1 MTSLLRSSVGFVL
14 TLEGK
19 PEGKARP
26 RFGKGGRVYTPT
38 PTKLAESRI
47 IDAWTSVGQ
56 PRLEGPIGLA
66 VELHVCR
73 ARDHFRAD
81 GTTLSAKGERYPWPT
96 GKKPDVDN
104 AVKLV
109 MDALN
114 RRAYR
119 DDVDVVNATI
129 TRRWTP
135 DGWERTI
142 VRVRSMVTP
151 DAPATE
157 LQGSR

>member
-1 MTSLLRSSVGFVL
+1 MSGFVL
-14 TLEGK
+14 TLEGA

-26 RFGKGGRVYTPT
+26 RLGKGGRVFTPR
-38 PTKLAESRI
+38 PTRLAEARI
-47 IDAWTSVGQ
+47 IDAWSGAGQ
-56 PRLEGPIGLA
+56 PRIDGPVGLM

-73 ARDHFRAD
+73 ARDHYRTD
-81 GTTLSAKGERYPWPT
+81 GVTLSAKGQRFPYPT

-104 AVKLV
+104 ALKLI

-114 RRAYR
+114 KRAYR

-129 TRRWTP
+129 TRHWTP

-142 VRVRSMVTP
+142 VRARSMGP
-151 DAPATE
+151 
-157 LQGSR
+157 S